1 MKKSEKQI
9 KIATIYNRSV
19 QTKAEIRAE
28 SEKALK
34 AFLKKGGVIEVGRP
48 ARAKKTKMSAKSSRG
63 FVSGTSGFANGFP
76 RRTVGA

>member
-1 MKKSEKQI
+1 MNKKQL

-28 SEKALK
+28 SEKAVK
-34 AFLKKGGVIEVGRP
+34 AFLRKGGVIEVGRP
-48 ARAKKTKMSAKSSRG
+48 ARAKKTKMAAKSSRG

>member
-1 MKKSEKQI
+1 MNKKQM

-19 QTKAEIRAE
+19 QTKAQIREE

-34 AFLKKGGVIEVGRP
+34 VFLKKGGVIEVGRP
-48 ARAKKTKMSAKSSRG
+48 ARGRKTKMATKSSRG
-63 FVSGTSGFANGFP
+63 FVAGTAGFANGFP